1 MRKIVGSPKGRRRA
15 GARSAAT
22 RAEPARH
29 RQGGDAGDVRQ
40 ERVVEERRQRRL
52 SASRQV
58 DREHVDRQRRHR
70 DFGVTSASSF
80 WSSNV
85 RRIPSLISERA
96 RCARTYGVA
105 GTRGGFI
112 TGSDILMD
120 GGVTAAYWYGQ
131 LAEVR
136 N

>member
-1 MRKIVGSPKGRRRA
+1 
-15 GARSAAT
+15 
-22 RAEPARH
+22 
-29 RQGGDAGDVRQ
+29 
-40 ERVVEERRQRRL
+40 VVEERRQRRL

-85 RRIPSLISERA
+85 RRIPSLTSERA
-96 RCARTYGVA
+96 RCARTYAVA

>member
-1 MRKIVGSPKGRRRA
+1 
-15 GARSAAT
+15 
-22 RAEPARH
+22 
-29 RQGGDAGDVRQ
+29 
-40 ERVVEERRQRRL
+40 VVEERRQRRL

-85 RRIPSLISERA
+85 RRIPSLTSERA
-96 RCARTYGVA
+96 RCARTYAVA

-112 TGSDILMD
+112 TGSDILM
-120 GGVTAAYWYGQ
+120 GRRSGPPPYWYGQ
-131 LAEVR
+131 LTEVR